1 MNKAKKGYTL
11 IEVII
16 VLAIVLLLGW
26 ITVTVSYKT
35 IENYFISLESCY
47 RDDKFDNALLY
58 IDTLCNSNGIISI
71 EENKIFTEKLTKD
84 IKSNNIVVTTK
95 EINEDRSVKI
105 IYLKD
110 NNLKVR
116 TLNYKGKNVTVG
128 DNILLDKVNE
138 FNVKRKKNLVY
149 YYIKNNEYKLR
160 GRCIWRKNRG

>member
-1 MNKAKKGYTL
+1 MVKYQREVFSNIGGWIIMNKAKKGYTL

-16 VLAIVLLLGW
+16 VLAIVLLLGG
-26 ITVTVSYKT
+26 ITVTLSYKT

-58 IDTLCNSNGIISI
+58 IDTLCNNNGIISI

-138 FNVKRKKNLVY
+138 L
-149 YYIKNNEYKLR
+149 
-160 GRCIWRKNRG
+160 